1 MGRPK
6 LQKRK
11 ISVSVTLEDTTK
23 KYVKKLGE
31 GNMSKGIET
40 AIKLYQE
47 CQKELKDCKER
58 FTEKA

>member
-11 ISVSVTLEDTTK
+11 ISVSVTLEEPTK

-31 GNMSKGIET
+31 GNMSKGIEM

-47 CQKELKDCKER
+47 CQKELKDCKED
-58 FTEKA
+58 KAERV